1 MILVASLVATA
12 SGLPLPA
19 YAETLSEAIAK
30 VYRTNPELA
39 AAQANLEALG
49 ELPTQVRA
57 EGRPTVDAG
66 VSSGYDDTGLGTNG
80 VTDVSARW
88 QIWSGGRVSAAT
100 AAAEA
105 DVAAGR
111 QDLRDIEANV
121 VERVVNAYAN
131 LLLAQETVGVARQ
144 GIERLDNQVE
154 EARLR
159 FNLGRATLT
168 DVAQL
173 QAQLGSVR
181 ENLAIAE
188 NDLAVATAAYLAVVG
203 EEPDELSEQIPSPIG
218 LPQSRENARELAREN
233 NPVLLR
239 ERRNVDAALFRV
251 REARAGRAPTVEFG
265 GSLAQAGQL
274 RGGQFNDFTSDARAA
289 IGIRIPILTGGLV
302 SSQVRASQATYRA
315 EQFTAAAVE
324 REVVRIA
331 DVAWADL
338 VAAQARLKANEY
350 RAEAA
355 ELALQGILLEYN
367 LGLRSTIDILVADDA
382 LRAAQVALAAS
393 SADILIAQA
402 RLLRATGNLERQAY
416 N

>member
-1 MILVASLVATA
+1 VVLIASIVATT
-12 SGLPLPA
+12 SGVPSPGH
-19 YAETLSEAIAK
+19 AETLSEAIAK
-30 VYRTNPELA
+30 VYRTNPEIA
-39 AAQANLEALG
+39 AAEANLEALS
-49 ELPTQVRA
+49 ELPIQARA
-57 EGRPTVDAG
+57 EGRPTADAG

-80 VTDVSARW
+80 ATDVSARW
-88 QIWSGGRVSAAT
+88 QIWSGGRVSAAS

-105 DVAAGR
+105 DVAAGK
-111 QDLRDIEANV
+111 QDLRNIEANV

-131 LLLAQETVGVARQ
+131 LLLAQETVEVARQ
-144 GIERLDNQVE
+144 GIERLDKQVE

-188 NDLAVATAAYLAVVG
+188 NDFAVATAAYLAVVG

-218 LPQSRENARELAREN
+218 LAQSRESARELALKD

-251 REARAGRAPTVEFG
+251 REARAGRAPTIELG
-265 GSLAQAGQL
+265 GSFAQAGQL
-274 RGGQFNDFTSDARAA
+274 RAGQFNNFTTDASVT

-302 SSQVRASQATYRA
+302 PSQVRASQATFRA
-315 EQFTAAAVE
+315 EQFTVEAVE
-324 REVVRIA
+324 REVVRIT

-338 VAAQARLKANEY
+338 AAAQGRLKANEY

-382 LRAAQVALAAS
+382 LRAAQVALAS
-393 SADILIAQA
+393 SRADILIAQA
-402 RLLRATGNLERQAY
+402 GLLRATGNLERQAY